1 MLYLLFYVTLACKHF
16 DFLFAIIY
24 MYKILFISI
33 IIACSKLS
41 VYLFGLLI
49 LILLLFCIKTTFKL
63 RFSYTSQL
71 KLKSEIF
78 IPLNWYV
85 YYFMLFLLFLLYI
98 IFVIDYDCF
107 FFCLKITTFFN
118 MAENVVNVV
127 NKCPYWFSFYKFNSF
142 SFPLIYEM
150 RDRLFWEH

>member
-49 LILLLFCIKTTFKL
+49 LILLLFCIKTTFKF

-71 KLKSEIF
+71 KLKPEIF

-98 IFVIDYDCF
+98 IFEISTMTV
-107 FFCLKITTFFN
+107 
-118 MAENVVNVV
+118 
-127 NKCPYWFSFYKFNSF
+127 SF
-142 SFPLIYEM
+142 SVW
-150 RDRLFWEH
+150 RLQHFSIWLKMLWTSSISVHTDFLSTNLTHSLFL